1 MQTVTG
7 VIGVS
12 STETARYSIFYSALT
27 LVDKP
32 PHTALAH
39 ATGATISQCR
49 NDLSEQALQAG
60 ADWIWYVD
68 DDHLFQQDTLTRLL
82 SHNVSVVSGLYLQRA
97 APYIPHMYDREE
109 ENGAVYPHCLTTDDV
124 GLRPVLS
131 AGAGCL
137 LVRTA
142 VLKQLEPP
150 YWRIGQIRSDA
161 AGEDIDFC
169 RRVRA
174 KGFSIWCDTDVRV
187 GHFTSAILYPAQQDG
202 VWTTAMV
209 EPGGKL
215 VTMFPAASLAV
226 AV

>member
-39 ATGATISQCR
+39 TTGATISENR
-49 NDLSEQALQAG
+49 NKLAEQALTVG
-60 ADWIWYVD
+60 AEWIWYVD
-68 DDHLFQQDTLTRLL
+68 DDHIFPPDTLLRLL
-82 SHNVSVVSGLYLQRA
+82 AHNVSVVSGLYLNRA
-97 APYIPHMYDREE
+97 APYIPHMYNREE

-131 AGAGCL
+131 TGAGCL
-137 LVRTA
+137 LVRTE

-150 YWRIGQIRSDA
+150 YWRIGQIRSDV
-161 AGEDIDFC
+161 AGDDIDFC

-187 GHFTSAILYPAQQDG
+187 GHFTSAIVYPTQQDG

-209 EPGGKL
+209 DASGRL
-215 VTMFPAASLAV
+215 VAMFPAASEA
-226 AV
+226 A